1 MNTLSLTDKELV
13 LIINALTDQIRY
25 KGVQKLLVNMQNQ
38 LQEQEQLVYKDTDYG
53 YVFETD
59 EQLVK
64 YLRGLTLDDEYND
77 CTDEFLIAEALEHN
91 WIIQVKKSES
101 LPMVRQKNW
110 FKTTDTE

>member
-1 MNTLSLTDKELV
+1 MNTLSLTDKELT

-38 LQEQEQLVYKDTDYG
+38 LQQQLVYRDTDYG

-77 CTDEFLIAEALEHN
+77 CTDEFLIAESLEHN
-91 WIIQVKKSES
+91 WVKQIKRSE
-101 LPMVRQKNW
+101 L
-110 FKTTDTE
+110 TDTE

>member
-1 MNTLSLTDKELV
+1 MKNLKLTDKELEIIKDM
-13 LIINALTDQIRY
+13 LIEKIRY

-53 YVFETD
+53 YIFETD

-77 CTDEFLIAEALEHN
+77 CTDEFLIAESLEHN
-91 WIIQVKKSES
+91 WVKQIKQSE
-101 LPMVRQKNW
+101 L
-110 FKTTDTE
+110 TDTE